1 MHYGE
6 DNGKKNKNYMIITK
20 KKQLRRRRHLNLL
33 DKYKDQGK

>member
-6 DNGKKNKNYMIITK
+6 DNGKKNKNYMIIT